1 MNNRYCILELRYSF
15 TDFEQTLSPT
25 VLFGKTDTVL
35 IDCGYPG
42 SLGMLEAQLAVHE
55 IAPESITKLILT
67 HQDDDHIGAAW
78 EWKKKYPGTQILAS
92 EEEAPYISGEKKNL
106 RLQQAEAMQET
117 LPEDQKAWGEQF
129 CQRYRGLKPVE
140 VDRILKAGEVFDWG
154 GGCEILKTPGH
165 TPGHIS
171 IRARNGAFCITGDA
185 AVVEDGK
192 LVVANPQF
200 CLNLEEAEKSLEKIL
215 RNPCKAYLCYHGGC
229 LFCD

>member
-106 RLQQAEAMQET
+106 RLQQAHAG
-117 LPEDQKAWGEQF
+117 KAS
-129 CQRYRGLKPVE
+129 
-140 VDRILKAGEVFDWG
+140 G
-154 GGCEILKTPGH
+154 GSEGMG
-165 TPGHIS
+165 
-171 IRARNGAFCITGDA
+171 
-185 AVVEDGK
+185 
-192 LVVANPQF
+192 
-200 CLNLEEAEKSLEKIL
+200 
-215 RNPCKAYLCYHGGC
+215 
-229 LFCD
+229 